1 MCFPFSLVDLT
12 EKNTFSFPTTTWH
25 DYSALTLFLFFI
37 LLYSRLFWP
46 KNKNKKLSLCINH
59 FRGNF
64 YALTGMF
71 LAIFPCSASMSR
83 FTCHATRRLVGTMKY
98 KNHCLVPSLVREKTD
113 VFSKFSTKHPTFK
126 QVSQLFMIFQSNWA
140 YRITQRQIRGE

>member
-64 YALTGMF
+64 YGLTGKMRKRSF
-71 LAIFPCSASMSR
+71 FAQILTKYLPSHFSLQRKIIKFHSSRNVTSCRYNEIQKSQSCSIFGSR
-83 FTCHATRRLVGTMKY
+83 GNR
-98 KNHCLVPSLVREKTD
+98 CL
-113 VFSKFSTKHPTFK
+113 
-126 QVSQLFMIFQSNWA
+126 Q
-140 YRITQRQIRGE
+140 QI